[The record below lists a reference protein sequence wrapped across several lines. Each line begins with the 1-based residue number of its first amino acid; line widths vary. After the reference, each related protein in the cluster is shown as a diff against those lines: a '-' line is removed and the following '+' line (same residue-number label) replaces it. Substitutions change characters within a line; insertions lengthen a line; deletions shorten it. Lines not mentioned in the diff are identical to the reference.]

1 MREVMTAAEDVA
13 VASTTVLIS
22 GESGT
27 GKEVLS
33 RYIHQCSARA
43 RGPWVAINCAAL
55 PAELL
60 EGELFGHERGAFTG
74 ATERRLGRI
83 ELADKGT
90 LLLDEISELPLT
102 LQAKLLRVLQEREVD
117 RVGGRRPIPVDVR
130 IIATSNR
137 SLAEMVAA
145 REFRT
150 DLYYRLNVF
159 PIVLPPL
166 RERVEDIP
174 ALAEEL
180 LRVVSDGLGR
190 SAPVLSADALVA
202 LGRYTFPGNVR
213 ELGNILERALVRCRR
228 PVLGAEELDLPTE
241 ATAPAIFLP
250 PMFAAAKSAATS
262 LAASAASGSWPSS
275 FRSPGAAATAPSGG
289 AHGHPGPDLGPDPG
303 PDLGPD
309 MGRDMGRD
317 IGPDMGRDMGPGQ
330 LPEGLPLDLGA
341 LERLAIAEALRRD
354 GGNRT
359 HAARRLGISVRT
371 LRNKLA
377 FYRHHPDLLTSTPE
391 TPPTRAAGLAGRQLL
406 PGTIGP
412 VEVRVRSA
420 TLARPSQSCLA
431 DGADAPEKPHEGR
444 K

>member
-1 MREVMTAAEDVA
+1 MREVMAAAEDVA
-13 VASTTVLIS
+13 LASTTVLIS

-55 PAELL
+55 PADLL

-159 PIVLPPL
+159 PIMLPPL
-166 RERVEDIP
+166 RERAEDIP
-174 ALAEEL
+174 VLAEQL

-190 SAPVLSADALVA
+190 SAPVLSAEALSA

-213 ELGNILERALVRCRR
+213 ELGNILERALVRCRQ
-228 PVLGAEELDLPTE
+228 PVLGAEELALPAE
-241 ATAPAIFLP
+241 ATALAIHSHSPWPLASAP
-250 PMFAAAKSAATS
+250 ELAAARSPATTMS
-262 LAASAASGSWPSS
+262 LASPSQGWPSS
-275 FRSPGAAATAPSGG
+275 FRAQAASATGTSDRALGRPGM
-289 AHGHPGPDLGPDPG
+289 DEDPG
-303 PDLGPD
+303 
-309 MGRDMGRD
+309 R
-317 IGPDMGRDMGPGQ
+317 

-371 LRNKLA
+371 LRNKLS
-377 FYRHHPDLLTSTPE
+377 FYRHHPELLTSTPE
-391 TPPTRAAGLAGRQLL
+391 TPPTGAAGLAGRQLL

-420 TLARPSQSCLA
+420 TLARPSQSCLG
-431 DGADAPEKPHEGR
+431 GASGASEKPHEGR

>member
-1 MREVMTAAEDVA
+1 MNASAMNISRLPAPRGGAGAIAATAAARGRAAPALAGEAFMSAAMREVMAAAEDVA
-13 VASTTVLIS
+13 LASTTVLVS

-33 RYIHQCSARA
+33 RYIHQCSSRA
-43 RGPWVAINCAAL
+43 GGPWVAINCAAL

-83 ELADKGT
+83 EQADKGT

-117 RVGGRRPIPVDVR
+117 RVGGRRPIPIDVR
-130 IIATSNR
+130 VIATSNR

-145 REFRT
+145 REFRM

-174 ALAEEL
+174 ALAEQL
-180 LRVVSDGLGR
+180 LQMVSSGLGR
-190 SAPVLSADALVA
+190 SAPVLSDEALRA
-202 LGRYTFPGNVR
+202 LGQYSFPGNVR

-228 PVLGAEELDLPTE
+228 PILGPAELDLPNL
-241 ATAPAIFLP
+241 APRARGSVTMSP
-250 PMFAAAKSAATS
+250 PASSS
-262 LAASAASGSWPSS
+262 LAVAWSTSA
-275 FRSPGAAATAPSGG
+275 TVLQTD
-289 AHGHPGPDLGPDPG
+289 AHAEGL
-303 PDLGPD
+303 L
-309 MGRDMGRD
+309 
-317 IGPDMGRDMGPGQ
+317 
-330 LPEGLPLDLGA
+330 EGLPLDLGA
-341 LERLAIAEALRRD
+341 LEKMAIAEALRRE

-371 LRNKLA
+371 LRNKLHL
-377 FYRHHPDLLTSTPE
+377 YRQDPGSPTPGGD
-391 TPPTRAAGLAGRQLL
+391 TDPATVAGRHLL
-406 PGTIGP
+406 PGRIAPLG
-412 VEVRVRSA
+412 VGVRSA
-420 TLARPSQSCLA
+420 TLARPSQTSNPYRP
-431 DGADAPEKPHEGR
+431 GTPEVPEKTREGR
-444 K
+444 DDETL

>member
-1 MREVMTAAEDVA
+1 MSAPVVPGTPWFPGGARAAGRGRGAAAPALGGQSFLSAAMREVMAAAEDVA
-13 VASTTVLIS
+13 LASTTVLIS

-90 LLLDEISELPLT
+90 LLLDEISELPLI

-117 RVGGRRPIPVDVR
+117 RVGGRHPIPVDVR

-159 PIVLPPL
+159 PIELPPL
-166 RERVEDIP
+166 RERSEDIP
-174 ALAEEL
+174 VLAEQL

-190 SAPVLSADALVA
+190 TAPVLSAEALSA

-213 ELGNILERALVRCRR
+213 ELGNILERALVRCRQ
-228 PVLGAEELDLPTE
+228 PVLGAEELALPAE
-241 ATAPAIFLP
+241 ATALAVPSP
-250 PMFAAAKSAATS
+250 S
-262 LAASAASGSWPSS
+262 LALAL
-275 FRSPGAAATAPSGG
+275 APSPWPLASVTGTSDG
-289 AHGHPGPDLGPDPG
+289 DLGRRGADADPG
-303 PDLGPD
+303 
-309 MGRDMGRD
+309 R
-317 IGPDMGRDMGPGQ
+317 

-371 LRNKLA
+371 LRNKLS
-377 FYRHHPDLLTSTPE
+377 FYRQHPELLTSTPLA
-391 TPPTRAAGLAGRQLL
+391 PPTGAAGLAGRQLL

-412 VEVRVRSA
+412 VEIHVRSA
-420 TLARPSQSCLA
+420 TLARPSQSCLSDA
-431 DGADAPEKPHEGR
+431 SGASEKPHEGR

>member
-1 MREVMTAAEDVA
+1 MREVMAAAEDVA
-13 VASTTVLIS
+13 LASTTVLIS

-90 LLLDEISELPLT
+90 LLLDEISELPLI

-166 RERVEDIP
+166 RERTEDIP
-174 ALAEEL
+174 ALAEQL

-190 SAPVLSADALVA
+190 SAPVLSAEALRA

-228 PVLGAEELDLPTE
+228 PVLGAEELALPSE
-241 ATAPAIFLP
+241 ATTPNILSLSPSASASPPGPAPARSP
-250 PMFAAAKSAATS
+250 VTAMS
-262 LAASAASGSWPSS
+262 LASTPSLAWPSS
-275 FRSPGAAATAPSGG
+275 FGAQAAPVTPTSGEALGRPGADAEPE
-289 AHGHPGPDLGPDPG
+289 
-303 PDLGPD
+303 
-309 MGRDMGRD
+309 R
-317 IGPDMGRDMGPGQ
+317 

-371 LRNKLA
+371 LRNKLS
-377 FYRHHPDLLTSTPE
+377 FYRHHPELLTSTPE
-391 TPPTRAAGLAGRQLL
+391 TPPTGAAGPAGRQLL

-431 DGADAPEKPHEGR
+431 DASGASEKPHEGR

>member
-1 MREVMTAAEDVA
+1 
-13 VASTTVLIS
+13 VLVS

-33 RYIHQCSARA
+33 RYIHQCSSRA

-83 ELADKGT
+83 EQADKGT

-117 RVGGRRPIPVDVR
+117 RVGGRRPIPIDVR
-130 IIATSNR
+130 VIATSNR

-145 REFRT
+145 REFRM

-159 PIVLPPL
+159 PILLPPL

-174 ALAEEL
+174 ALAEQL
-180 LRVVSDGLGR
+180 LQVVSNGLGR
-190 SAPVLSADALVA
+190 SAPVLSDEALRA
-202 LGRYTFPGNVR
+202 LGQYNFPGNVR

-228 PVLGAEELDLPTE
+228 PILGPAELDLP
-241 ATAPAIFLP
+241 
-250 PMFAAAKSAATS
+250 S
-262 LAASAASGSWPSS
+262 LAPLPRGSITMSPSS
-275 FRSPGAAATAPSGG
+275 AVWTTSATGLE
-289 AHGHPGPDLGPDPG
+289 PDTHAQGL
-303 PDLGPD
+303 L
-309 MGRDMGRD
+309 
-317 IGPDMGRDMGPGQ
+317 
-330 LPEGLPLDLGA
+330 EGLPLDLGA
-341 LERLAIAEALRRD
+341 LEKMAIAEALRRE

-371 LRNKLA
+371 LRNKLHL
-377 FYRHHPDLLTSTPE
+377 YRQDLESPTPGDE
-391 TPPTRAAGLAGRQLL
+391 TDPAIVAGRHLL
-406 PGTIGP
+406 PGRIAPRRVG
-412 VEVRVRSA
+412 VRSA
-420 TLARPSQSCLA
+420 TLARPSQTSSPYHP
-431 DGADAPEKPHEGR
+431 GTPQMPEKTREGR
-444 K
+444 DDEAF